1 MSIDE
6 QMSKDARLNR
16 LEQAGEWLLKMD
28 NPARTEEDVNE
39 WLRWCDEDSENLV
52 AFEVLQSDWRDLD
65 ALKPGADANGSA
77 LAPGGVDD
85 DLILSKSQKK
95 ALLEQETHRLSNSR
109 IRRHRLA
116 VPQAVAA
123 CFALVALVT
132 LAVILLP
139 HTRDASIPHQQVAA
153 TQTNRAATLPDGS
166 RVILSA
172 QTSLNV
178 DFNGSKRNL
187 ELSTG
192 EAYFKVKHDRGHPF
206 IVHAGD
212 ISVTAV
218 GTAFDVRR
226 EPDGA
231 TVTVEEGTVEIAG
244 NLFAKKG
251 LPTTWRAEA
260 GYQLTYSSQGRTAM
274 ITSVD
279 TSSALKWR
287 SGELAYVW
295 EPLGAVIEDLNQ
307 YSPRKIIIKDPAIAE
322 LRFTGTVFTASLPDW
337 LKAVEQ
343 AYPVR
348 AERSANGDIVLVER
362 R

>member
-1 MSIDE
+1 MSTDE
-6 QMSKDARLNR
+6 QTSKDARLNR
-16 LEQAGEWLLKMD
+16 LEQASEWLLRMD

-39 WLRWCDEDSENLV
+39 WLRWCDEDSENLA
-52 AFEVLQSDWRDLD
+52 AFEAFQRDWRDLD
-65 ALKPGADANGSA
+65 ALKVSA
-77 LAPGGVDD
+77 TVKQSVPE
-85 DLILSKSQKK
+85 S
-95 ALLEQETHRLSNSR
+95 HRLSISR
-109 IRRHRLA
+109 VRRRTRM
-116 VPQAVAA
+116 VPVAVAA
-123 CFALVALVT
+123 CLALVA

-139 HTRDASIPHQQVAA
+139 HERELSIPRQQVAA

-172 QTSLNV
+172 QTSINV

-187 ELSTG
+187 ELSAG
-192 EAYFKVKHDRGHPF
+192 EAYFKVKHDRQHPF

-226 EPDGA
+226 EPDGV

-244 NLFAKKG
+244 NVFAKNG

-260 GYQLTYSSQGRTAM
+260 GYRLTYSSQGRTAM
-274 ITSVD
+274 IASVD
-279 TSSALKWR
+279 TSNALAWR

-295 EPLGAVIEDLNQ
+295 EPLGAVIEDLNR
-307 YSPRKIIIKDPAIAE
+307 YSEHKVIIKDPAIAE
-322 LRFTGTVFTASLPDW
+322 LRFTGTVFTASLIDW
-337 LKAVEQ
+337 VKAVEQ

-348 AERSANGDIVLVER
+348 ADSTANGDIVLVDR
-362 R
+362 P

>member
-1 MSIDE
+1 MSTDE
-6 QMSKDARLNR
+6 QTSKDARLNR
-16 LEQAGEWLLKMD
+16 LEQASDWLLRMD

-52 AFEVLQSDWRDLD
+52 AFEAFQRDWRDLD
-65 ALKPGADANGSA
+65 ALKVGADAEEQA
-77 LAPGGVDD
+77 LASSGVNE
-85 DLILSKSQKK
+85 LILSEPQKT
-95 ALLEQETHRLSNSR
+95 ALLEQESHRLWMSR
-109 IRRHRLA
+109 MQWRKLM
-116 VPQAVAA
+116 VPVAVAA
-123 CFALVALVT
+123 CLAVAA

-139 HTRDASIPHQQVAA
+139 HERDPSNPRQQVAA

-172 QTSLNV
+172 QTSINV

-187 ELSTG
+187 ELSAG
-192 EAYFKVKHDRGHPF
+192 EAYFKVKHDRQHPF

-226 EPDGA
+226 EPDGV

-244 NLFAKKG
+244 NVFAKKG

-260 GYQLTYSSQGRTAM
+260 GYRLNYSSQGRTAK

-279 TSSALKWR
+279 TSSALEWR
-287 SGELAYVW
+287 GGELAYVW
-295 EPLGAVIEDLNQ
+295 EPLGAVVEDLNR
-307 YSPRKIIIKDPAIAE
+307 YSEHKVIIKDPAIAE
-322 LRFTGTVFTASLPDW
+322 LRFTGTVFTASLADW
-337 LKAVEQ
+337 VKAVEQ

-348 AERSANGDIVLVER
+348 ADSTANGDIVLVDR

>member
-1 MSIDE
+1 MSTDE
-6 QMSKDARLNR
+6 QTSKDARLNR
-16 LEQAGEWLLKMD
+16 LEQASEWLLRMD

-39 WLRWCDEDSENLV
+39 WLRWCDEDSENLA
-52 AFEVLQSDWRDLD
+52 AFEAFQRDWRDLD
-65 ALKPGADANGSA
+65 ALKVSA
-77 LAPGGVDD
+77 TAKQSVPE
-85 DLILSKSQKK
+85 S
-95 ALLEQETHRLSNSR
+95 HRLSISR
-109 IRRHRLA
+109 VRRRTRM
-116 VPQAVAA
+116 VPVAVAA
-123 CFALVALVT
+123 CLALVA

-139 HTRDASIPHQQVAA
+139 HERELSIPRQQVAA

-172 QTSLNV
+172 QTSINV

-187 ELSTG
+187 ELSAG
-192 EAYFKVKHDRGHPF
+192 EAYFKVKHDRQHPF

-226 EPDGA
+226 EPDGV

-244 NLFAKKG
+244 NVFAKKG

-260 GYQLTYSSQGRTAM
+260 GYRLTYSSQGRTAM
-274 ITSVD
+274 IASVD
-279 TSSALKWR
+279 TSNALAWR

-295 EPLGAVIEDLNQ
+295 EPLGAVIEDLNR
-307 YSPRKIIIKDPAIAE
+307 YSEHKVIIKDPAIAE
-322 LRFTGTVFTASLPDW
+322 LRFTGTVFTASLTDW
-337 LKAVEQ
+337 VKAVEQ

-348 AERSANGDIVLVER
+348 ADSTANGDIVLADR
-362 R
+362 P

>member
-1 MSIDE
+1 MSTDE
-6 QMSKDARLNR
+6 PVSKDARLNR
-16 LEQAGEWLLKMD
+16 LEQASDWLLRMD

-52 AFEVLQSDWRDLD
+52 AFEAFQRDWRDLD
-65 ALKPGADANGSA
+65 ALKVGADANESA
-77 LAPGGVDD
+77 LVPSGVNDD
-85 DLILSKSQKK
+85 PILAEWSTRS
-95 ALLEQETHRLSNSR
+95 LLERDTHRLSISR
-109 IRRHRLA
+109 VRRKLMVPLA
-116 VPQAVAA
+116 LAA
-123 CFALVALVT
+123 CLALVAL
-132 LAVILLP
+132 AVILVP
-139 HTRDASIPHQQVAA
+139 HEDDPSIPHQQVAA

-172 QTSLNV
+172 QTSINV

-187 ELSTG
+187 ELSAG
-192 EAYFKVKHDRGHPF
+192 EAYFKVKHDRKHPF

-226 EPDGA
+226 EPDGV

-244 NLFAKKG
+244 NVFAKKG

-260 GYQLTYSSQGRTAM
+260 GYRLTYSSQGRTAM
-274 ITSVD
+274 IASVD
-279 TSSALKWR
+279 ASSALEWR

-295 EPLGAVIEDLNQ
+295 EPLGAVVEDLNRF
-307 YSPRKIIIKDPAIAE
+307 SEHKVIIKDPAIAE
-322 LRFTGTVFTASLPDW
+322 LRFTGTVFTASLADW
-337 LKAVEQ
+337 AKAVEQ

-348 AERSANGDIVLVER
+348 ADRTASGDIVLVER

>member
-1 MSIDE
+1 MNTDE
-6 QMSKDARLNR
+6 KTSKDARLNR
-16 LEQAGEWLLKMD
+16 LEQASEWLLRMD
-28 NPARTEEDVNE
+28 TPSRTEEDVNE

-52 AFEVLQSDWRDLD
+52 AFEAFQTDWRDLD
-65 ALKPGADANGSA
+65 ALKVGADANGSA
-77 LAPGGVDD
+77 PA
-85 DLILSKSQKK
+85 
-95 ALLEQETHRLSNSR
+95 ALLEQEAHRHSITR
-109 IRRHRLA
+109 IRRRQLA
-116 VPQAVAA
+116 VTLAVAA
-123 CFALVALVT
+123 CLALVA

-139 HTRDASIPHQQVAA
+139 KERGSSIPRQQVAA

-166 RVILSA
+166 RVMLSA
-172 QTSLNV
+172 QTSINV

-187 ELSTG
+187 ELSAG
-192 EAYFKVKHDRGHPF
+192 EAYFKVKHDRQHPF

-226 EPDGA
+226 ESDGV

-244 NLFAKKG
+244 DVFAKKG

-274 ITSVD
+274 ITNVD

-287 SGELAYVW
+287 GGELAYVW
-295 EPLGAVIEDLNQ
+295 EPLGAVIEDLNR
-307 YSPRKIIIKDPAIAE
+307 YSEHKIIVKDPEIAE
-322 LRFTGTVFTASLPDW
+322 LRFTGTVFTASLADW
-337 LKAVEQ
+337 VKAVEQ
-343 AYPVR
+343 VYPVR
-348 AERSANGDIVLVER
+348 ADSSANGDIVLVER

>member
-1 MSIDE
+1 MSTDE
-6 QMSKDARLNR
+6 QTSKDARLNR
-16 LEQAGEWLLKMD
+16 LEQASEWLLRMD

-52 AFEVLQSDWRDLD
+52 AFEAFQRDWRDLD
-65 ALKPGADANGSA
+65 ALKVGADANESA
-77 LAPGGVDD
+77 TPSGLND
-85 DLILSKSQKK
+85 DLVLLESQRK
-95 ALLEQETHRLSNSR
+95 ALVEQETHRLSISR
-109 IRRHRLA
+109 VRRRKLM
-116 VPQAVAA
+116 VPLAVAA
-123 CFALVALVT
+123 CLALVAL
-132 LAVILLP
+132 AVILMP
-139 HTRDASIPHQQVAA
+139 HESDPSIPHQQVAA

-172 QTSLNV
+172 QTSINV

-187 ELSTG
+187 ELSAG
-192 EAYFKVKHDRGHPF
+192 EAYFKVKHDRQHPF

-226 EPDGA
+226 EPDGV

-244 NLFAKKG
+244 NVFAKKG

-260 GYQLTYSSQGRTAM
+260 GYRLTYSSQGRTAM
-274 ITSVD
+274 IASVD
-279 TSSALKWR
+279 TSSALQWR

-295 EPLGAVIEDLNQ
+295 EPLGAVVEDLNR
-307 YSPRKIIIKDPAIAE
+307 YSEHKVIIQDPAIAE
-322 LRFTGTVFTASLPDW
+322 LRFTGTVFTTALPDW
-337 LKAVEQ
+337 VKAVEQ

-348 AERSANGDIVLVER
+348 ADSATNGDILLVER

>member
-1 MSIDE
+1 M
-6 QMSKDARLNR
+6 
-16 LEQAGEWLLKMD
+16 
-28 NPARTEEDVNE
+28 
-39 WLRWCDEDSENLV
+39 
-52 AFEVLQSDWRDLD
+52 
-65 ALKPGADANGSA
+65 
-77 LAPGGVDD
+77 
-85 DLILSKSQKK
+85 
-95 ALLEQETHRLSNSR
+95 
-109 IRRHRLA
+109 
-116 VPQAVAA
+116 VPVAA
-123 CFALVALVT
+123 AACLALVA

-139 HTRDASIPHQQVAA
+139 HERELSIPRQQVAA

-172 QTSLNV
+172 QTSINV

-187 ELSTG
+187 ELSAG
-192 EAYFKVKHDRGHPF
+192 EAYFKVKHDRQHPF

-226 EPDGA
+226 EPDGV

-244 NLFAKKG
+244 NVFAKKG

-260 GYQLTYSSQGRTAM
+260 GYRLTYSSQGRTAM
-274 ITSVD
+274 IASVD
-279 TSSALKWR
+279 TSNALAWR

-295 EPLGAVIEDLNQ
+295 EPLGAVIEDLNR
-307 YSPRKIIIKDPAIAE
+307 YSAHKVIIKDPAIAE
-322 LRFTGTVFTASLPDW
+322 LRFTGTVFTASLIDW
-337 LKAVEQ
+337 VKAVEQ

-348 AERSANGDIVLVER
+348 ADTTANGDIVLVDR